1 MAGLAEEECLGQERA
16 MHCQLRFC
24 FANIIVFPKHSM
36 LHLDCC
42 FVKWIF
48 FSKFP
53 YLCMTL
59 CQDRD
64 IQLPTAVITKIGSHN
79 KKS

>member
-1 MAGLAEEECLGQERA
+1 MAGLAQEECLGQERA

-48 FSKFP
+48 FFQISLFMHDTMSGQRHSVA
-53 YLCMTL
+53 YC
-59 CQDRD
+59 
-64 IQLPTAVITKIGSHN
+64 SHN
-79 KKS
+79 